1 MGPIKLKM
9 KLKLLL
15 LFLLNASFVFSQQII
30 VEKVKLIETIDSQF
44 VSEIPR
50 VKDLNNK
57 NSKIVEKINAE
68 ILDRFMINSF
78 NQSDLDE
85 FRWHEVECG
94 SELKGDILY
103 IWFKGGYYGPYLS
116 YGEDDFYFSLK
127 TGELLKLTEI
137 PFQSLFSLSGY
148 LDFLNKYWLDGVK
161 KEFATAI
168 KCAELEPYCSY
179 YDIYSYAVEK
189 DKLVIDLIDDCY
201 PHVVMACSPNYRKSI
216 KLDSIKPFLSDLG
229 RYMLI
234 ESNYMSKSIIEKFN
248 ENILLKPR
256 MPNNLFFFGKIDN
269 KYAFSMAINIDS
281 TKKVTGYYYYDNK
294 REKISLKGQSF
305 NETISLVESHDQ
317 KTTGFFEL
325 MISKNH
331 NSDGLFIYNYENDY
345 NSKYLTGKWLSTDKK
360 KVLNIKFTELK
371 TNHKY

>member
-1 MGPIKLKM
+1 MGLVTFKLKFN
-9 KLKLLL
+9 LLL
-15 LFLLNASFVFSQQII
+15 LFLLNAPFVFGQQII
-30 VEKVKLIETIDSQF
+30 VEKVKLIETIDSQYI
-44 VSEIPR
+44 SEIPR
-50 VKDLNNK
+50 VKDLSNK
-57 NSKIVEKINAE
+57 NNKIVEKINAE

-78 NQSDLDE
+78 NQNEIKD

-94 SELKGDILY
+94 SEIKGDILY
-103 IWFKGGYYGPYLS
+103 IWFKGVYNGPYPS
-116 YGEDDFYFSLK
+116 FGEDDFYFSLK
-127 TGELLKLTEI
+127 NGELLKLTEI

-179 YDIYSYAVEK
+179 YDIYSYRVEK
-189 DKLVIDLIDDCY
+189 NKLVINLIDDCY
-201 PHVVMACSPNYRKSI
+201 PHVVMACSPYYQISI

-229 RYMLI
+229 RYILI

-256 MPNNLFFFGKIDN
+256 MFNNLFFFGKLDN

-281 TKKVTGYYYYDNK
+281 AKKITGYYYYDNK
-294 REKISLKGQSF
+294 REKILLKGQCI
-305 NETISLVESHDQ
+305 NETISLIETHNQ

-325 MISKNH
+325 MISKNYD
-331 NSDGLFIYNYENDY
+331 SDGLFIYDDDNEN
-345 NSKYLTGKWLSTDKK
+345 NSKYLTGKWLSADKK
-360 KVLNIKFTELK
+360 KVFNIKFTELK
-371 TNHKY
+371 TNHKN